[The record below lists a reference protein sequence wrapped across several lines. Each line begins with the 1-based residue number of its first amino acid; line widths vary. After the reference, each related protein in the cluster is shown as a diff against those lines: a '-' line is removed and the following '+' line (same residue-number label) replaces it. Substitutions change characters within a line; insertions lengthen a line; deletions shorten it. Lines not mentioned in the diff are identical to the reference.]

1 MVSLLRTVVVVSFA
15 GLGLARAEGPLV
27 TTSAREEYR
36 LRSSSAPEQSSHD
49 LRLGLDLG
57 IQDGSGHLS
66 AATQLGLFWTP
77 LREVAEGTTDGL
89 ATVLDVRNPFFD
101 VYQLSAEY
109 KGAGLLRLVRAGR
122 QTSEHGRPAT
132 FDGASVLLRP
142 TGAFSVFA
150 FGGRSVH
157 FFEVPQAGFF
167 TFDDWLASAGVGVK
181 PLSWL
186 RFEVDYRL
194 LLERVR
200 DEAGELVP
208 LTNHSYGA
216 TAWLR
221 PSDAVWARLT
231 LRGLDAQLAEASLS
245 GHVFF
250 TAPALALDGRFLL
263 QPVTLG
269 LLDELDNPFYLTL
282 GRSLPHARWRLEASR
297 SFPLRTGAV
306 EVHLGWTGRALLR
319 DEETAF
325 NRTSNRL
332 FLSGGLR
339 DVGLPG
345 LSAQI
350 SLERLTNTAAPFVGK
365 GIFTVN
371 AAAAYERAVVRGEV
385 GVQYYQY
392 QYTYFR
398 DVEEVADVRVVFAEL
413 RVKPWPWLSVRARY
427 QLELFDRTRHTFTF
441 SLAQVY

>member
-1 MVSLLRTVVVVSFA
+1 MVWLLRVTAVFVLA
-15 GLGLARAEGPLV
+15 LAPPARAQEVQVG
-27 TTSAREEYR
+27 AREEYR
-36 LRSSSAPEQSSHD
+36 LRSSAAPDQSSHD
-49 LRLGLDLG
+49 VRLGLDLG
-57 IQDGSGHLS
+57 IQDSKGQLT
-66 AATQLGLFWTP
+66 AATQLALFWTP
-77 LREVAEGTTDGL
+77 LRSVAEGTTDGL
-89 ATVLDVRNPFFD
+89 ATVLDVRKPFFD
-101 VYQLSAEY
+101 VYQLSADY
-109 KGAGLLRLVRAGR
+109 RGAGLLRLVRAGR
-122 QTSEHGRPAT
+122 QASEHGRPAT

-142 TGAFSVFA
+142 TPAFTVFA

-157 FFEVPQAGFF
+157 FFEVPQAGFL
-167 TFDDWLASAGVGVK
+167 TFDDWLASAGVGLK

-194 LLERVR
+194 LLERVG
-200 DEAGELVP
+200 DESGELRPV
-208 LTNHSYGA
+208 TNHSYGA
-216 TAWLR
+216 SAWLR

-231 LRGLDAQLAEASLS
+231 VRGLDNLLAEASLS

-250 TAPALALDGRFLL
+250 TAPALSLDGRFFL

-269 LLDELDNPFYLTL
+269 LLNELDNPFYLTL
-282 GRSLPHARWRLEASR
+282 GPSLPHARWRLDASR
-297 SFPLRTGAV
+297 NFALPRGAV
-306 EVHLGWTGRALLR
+306 EVHLGWAGRALLK
-319 DEETAF
+319 DPETAF

-332 FLSGGLR
+332 YLSGGVR

-345 LSAQI
+345 LSAQL

-365 GIFTVN
+365 GIFTLN
-371 AAAAYERAVVRGEV
+371 AAAAYERALVRGEV

-413 RVKPWPWLSVRARY
+413 RVKPLSWLSVRARY